1 MAFIRLKGNNSPL
14 QLSAAKTVHKAQGS
28 TLSEAAVHFGTR
40 KFDHMHYVGLSR
52 VTCLKQLK
60 ILNLN
65 ENKISVSQL
74 VLEEMKRLREKF
86 KFQVC
91 IKSSLDCQS
100 NEFSFVFFNI
110 RSLHRH
116 FIDLKGDES
125 ILSSDVIFI
134 SETRL
139 IPNDCDSDFQ
149 LRVFELHQSDFP
161 VHGIERSG
169 YGLAVYVKQ
178 SISCKI
184 ASLFWIKYKFCLSI

>member
-74 VLEEMKRLREKF
+74 VLEEMKRLREKC

-91 IKSSLDCQS
+91 IKSSLVS
-100 NEFSFVFFNI
+100 VNLMNLVLFSLT
-110 RSLHRH
+110 SDH
-116 FIDLKGDES
+116 FIV
-125 ILSSDVIFI
+125 ILL
-134 SETRL
+134 T
-139 IPNDCDSDFQ
+139 
-149 LRVFELHQSDFP
+149 
-161 VHGIERSG
+161 
-169 YGLAVYVKQ
+169 
-178 SISCKI
+178 
-184 ASLFWIKYKFCLSI
+184 